1 MSVGTIALDGVL
13 YPVEEEVVP
22 QELEQLS
29 FNCGWDVRLEI
40 EEVEIGLIVDIDAW
54 RSRHVV
60 QLLDNVWWKVRKGER
75 IGCVIG
81 KFGVVYCIY
90 LGVGRR
96 RFCSQADLFLRC
108 GREKVVEG
116 SFLGH
121 YCSLRSG
128 SKKIFNDESNV

>member
-1 MSVGTIALDGVL
+1 MSVGTIALNGVL
-13 YPVEEEVVP
+13 YPVEEEVVS

-29 FNCGWDVRLEI
+29 FNCGWDVRLEV
-40 EEVEIGLIVDIDAW
+40 EEVKIGLIIDIVAL

-90 LGVGRR
+90 LGGR
-96 RFCSQADLFLRC
+96 RFCSQTDLFLRG
-108 GREKVVEG
+108 GREEAVKG
-116 SFLGH
+116 PFLGH
-121 YCSLRSG
+121 YYYSCVLVAN
-128 SKKIFNDESNV
+128 KKGKLYVCLI